1 MREVVRC
8 LDRVFTPR
16 TKHLSIKAV
25 NYIKRNTKV
34 REDED

>member
-8 LDRVFTPR
+8 LDRAYTPR
-16 TKHLSIKAV
+16 TKHLNIKAV
-25 NYIKRNTKV
+25 NCIKKNIKD